1 MKFKLEVSVYET
13 IFPNYQIYDMRDKG
27 KIIFNLIDI
36 EEDKF
41 EIFCEAKNKEI
52 LLDEEN
58 SVICFRCVN

>member
-1 MKFKLEVSVYET
+1 MKFKLEVGGYET

-36 EEDKF
+36 EEEEF
-41 EIFCEAKNKEI
+41 EIFCEAKKKEI
-52 LLDEEN
+52 FLDEEN